1 MEPEELAPDLE
12 GESDASREDER
23 EPMVSLYRAGTPCR
37 NLSGPPGKDRHG
49 FRGRCKG
56 KMAEYEIPKEI
67 LEWEGPWPMTV
78 VGKMDFKALEK
89 ALEERLVGR

>member
-1 MEPEELAPDLE
+1 METKEI
-12 GESDASREDER
+12 
-23 EPMVSLYRAGTPCR
+23 RA
-37 NLSGPPGKDRHG
+37 K
-49 FRGRCKG
+49 CKG

-89 ALEERLVGR
+89 ALEEISKNRGLLYDQDIVDACLTLFRKRSFDFK